1 MIESITLELRPRLQV
16 CNAFIH
22 LNKKVNSTRI
32 EIKLSEESITITVE
46 NNTVN
51 FLTKCVKL
59 IPNSLST
66 LNILNNWI
74 CFRAQTK
81 SDSIFGS
88 FKTQIITSSTLSIN
102 SLNNTSKNTPK
113 NIELFNVDKCN
124 IMCTCCKNIL
134 SKTMCIKR
142 VLPIPDMYYDPSE
155 WFCCKHNH
163 DNSIQ
168 NLIPSESDIFYGQ
181 LFFIIHKSLFNHN
194 LKIDEDVIVC
204 NRCLQYLGK
213 IHTNSSLK
221 LWSCTV
227 DYNLLNSSKIKNATD
242 PFNDFLIAI
251 KTSMTGMNGEEIV
264 LQSFVGKDTHSLIL
278 KPMDWH
284 LNLMTEPKIILHDNV
299 ITLQRVSVVKVL
311 YKYETTKNMT
321 DSVNK
326 TYCEV
331 SFLVIRTGLEHLLMS
346 TKRFPQL
353 HRAASDFYIGHI
365 CLEDPV
371 NET

>member
-22 LNKKVNSTRI
+22 LSKKVNSTKI
-32 EIKLSEESITITVE
+32 EIKLSEESIAITIG
-46 NNTVN
+46 NNTVK

-66 LNILNNWI
+66 LNIINNWI

-81 SDSIFGS
+81 SDTIFGS
-88 FKTQIITSSTLSIN
+88 FKTQILTSSTLS
-102 SLNNTSKNTPK
+102 LDTLKNTPK
-113 NIELFNVDKCN
+113 STELFNVDKCN
-124 IMCTCCKNIL
+124 IICTCCKTIL

-142 VLPIPDMYYDPSE
+142 VLPMPDMYYDPSE

-163 DNSIQ
+163 DGIVQ
-168 NLIPSESDIFYGQ
+168 DLIPSESDIFYGE
-181 LFFIIHKSLFNHN
+181 LFFIVNTNLFNHN

-204 NRCLQYLGK
+204 NRCLQHLGK

-227 DYNLLNSSKIKNATD
+227 DYNLLSNSKIKNATD

-251 KTSMTGMNGEEIV
+251 KSSMTGMIGEEIV

-284 LNLMTEPKIILHDNV
+284 LNLMTEPKVILHDN
-299 ITLQRVSVVKVL
+299 ITILQRVSVVKVL
-311 YKYETTKNMT
+311 YKYETTKDST

-331 SFLVIRTGLEHLLMS
+331 SFLVLRTGLEHLLMS

-365 CLEDPV
+365 CLEDSV